1 MVARNLDSRNRG
13 FAIMR
18 FTDGELDDIAAYHGW
33 IAVTEMGDGA
43 LFSQASSGGK
53 WSVVTWTQIIKA
65 LQS

>member
-1 MVARNLDSRNRG
+1 
-13 FAIMR
+13 MR